1 MSHAPEPALLVYWE
15 ELLSLRIHLLCLWM
29 HRASF
34 REIRLPPFFPPRP
47 LRDDPPSN
55 VLPDLVVLL
64 RQERRGTVNHVLGD
78 LRPILRDEMRGD
90 ALIIEPE
97 ESLRL
102 KDLHQG
108 ETPTVFRAVHL
119 CHVVAE
125 HPGHFVQEELIRHRE
140 DLHGLRD
147 TVDLEDVVLVPVLFR
162 GEGPRVPPNADI
174 IEDIDVV
181 RFRLSDDLER
191 SIGVDD
197 GDIVHAEVFGPLV
210 PVVVE
215 DLRHAPGRIVG
226 DAERRIGLPGA
237 LRPLEEHSDILLV
250 RSGDGVREPL
260 RQEVTAAPHSSIG

>member
-1 MSHAPEPALLVYWE
+1 
-15 ELLSLRIHLLCLWM
+15 
-29 HRASF
+29 
-34 REIRLPPFFPPRP
+34 
-47 LRDDPPSN
+47 
-55 VLPDLVVLL
+55 
-64 RQERRGTVNHVLGD
+64 
-78 LRPILRDEMRGD
+78 MRGD

-97 ESLRL
+97 EGLRL

-108 ETPTVFRAVHL
+108 DTPTVFRAVHL

-140 DLHGLRD
+140 DLHSLRD
-147 TVDLEDVVLVPVLFR
+147 TVDLEDVVLVPVVLAR
-162 GEGPRVPPNADI
+162 KRSGIPSHPDVIKDVN
-174 IEDIDVV
+174 VV

-260 RQEVTAAPHSSIG
+260 RQDVTAAPHSSIG